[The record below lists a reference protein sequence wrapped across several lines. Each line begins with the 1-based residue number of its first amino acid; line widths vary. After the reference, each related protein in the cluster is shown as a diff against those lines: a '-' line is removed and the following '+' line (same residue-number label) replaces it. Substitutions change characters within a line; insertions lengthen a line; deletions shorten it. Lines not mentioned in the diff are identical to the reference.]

1 MIEMRAEVAVGRA
14 GRPEPG
20 EVDRAAISCRKSEIK
35 LSLPHEQSI
44 PSACRILGPP
54 FRRRFR
60 DDKSARKNLLLKIS
74 CNPLISLDSDERIQG
89 NPRKSNP
96 PEQGFPRRNEEAPR
110 KPNLID
116 AFRQRLLRPVRQS
129 RYRLLAVDPDVVLRV
144 AGGIVRIAGG
154 IIRAA
159 ARLSGGIDRL
169 IGVAAGERERRD
181 RKNEAEPLH
190 RPPLLP
196 E

>member
-1 MIEMRAEVAVGRA
+1 MISKPSRAFDDRPQEGHMGGERRSPLRTGFDRGARPSTDKGLGHFDIACARQMIEMRAEVAVGRA

-60 DDKSARKNLLLKIS
+60 DEKSARKNLLLKIS

-89 NPRKSNP
+89 NPRKSNLIIG
-96 PEQGFPRRNEEAPR
+96 GFRNETATSQEN
-110 KPNLID
+110 PN
-116 AFRQRLLRPVRQS
+116 
-129 RYRLLAVDPDVVLRV
+129 RV
-144 AGGIVRIAGG
+144 
-154 IIRAA
+154 
-159 ARLSGGIDRL
+159 
-169 IGVAAGERERRD
+169 
-181 RKNEAEPLH
+181 N
-190 RPPLLP
+190 
-196 E
+196 